1 MSIAPP
7 KKVSGIVMDE
17 EGNLLEGVHVY
28 YQKGTQK
35 IGIVTNADGEFWLDQ
50 VPANAVVKFSY
61 SGVEDKF
68 FTYDVPKKVVLN
80 LAAANTLDN
89 VNLVSKKKDYSLL
102 FMVGS
107 TLLAKLLAP
116 KNSKALNGPYI
127 KEATL

>member
-28 YQKGTQK
+28 YQKGTKK
-35 IGIVTNADGEFWLDQ
+35 IGIVTNPDGEFWLDQ

-61 SGVEDKF
+61 SGVEAKF